1 MGRSKKV
8 WKVTFD
14 DEMDE
19 KIYVIATD
27 ICSIVYNYNEIKEKG
42 YDLDYAEKI
51 EFDNFVDSFTKD
63 DYNDIIDLTAED

>member
-8 WKVTFD
+8 WKITFD
-14 DEMDE
+14 EESDD

-27 ICSIVYNYNEIKEKG
+27 ICSIVYNYNKIEEKG

-51 EFDNFVDSFTKD
+51 EFDDFVDSFTKD
-63 DYNDIIDLTAED
+63 NYNDIIDLTIED

>member
-8 WKVTFD
+8 WKITFD
-14 DEMDE
+14 EESDD

-27 ICSIVYNYNEIKEKG
+27 ICSIIYNYTKIEEKG

-51 EFDNFVDSFTKD
+51 EFDDFVDSFTKE
-63 DYNDIIDLTAED
+63 DYNDIIDLTTED

>member
-1 MGRSKKV
+1 MGRSRKV